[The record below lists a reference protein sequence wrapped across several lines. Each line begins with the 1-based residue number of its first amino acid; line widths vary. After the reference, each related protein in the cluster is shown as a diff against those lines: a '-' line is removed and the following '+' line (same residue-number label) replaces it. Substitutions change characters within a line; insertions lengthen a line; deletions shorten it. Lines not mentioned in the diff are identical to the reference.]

1 MLAHTASF
9 LKLINSAIDDTSHGV
24 ASAHHLHNVHC
35 GVENIISLL
44 EYDKDVGEKAARLSR
59 RAGDYITYHNL
70 VTSEVSGVT
79 MGEDANRLRAVH
91 EALDDF
97 RSAVEHGQ
105 PNSRV
110 RKLGVT

>member
-1 MLAHTASF
+1 
-9 LKLINSAIDDTSHGV
+9 
-24 ASAHHLHNVHC
+24 
-35 GVENIISLL
+35 
-44 EYDKDVGEKAARLSR
+44 
-59 RAGDYITYHNL
+59 
-70 VTSEVSGVT
+70 
-79 MGEDANRLRAVH
+79 MGEDADRLRAVH